1 MKLINFDF
9 FSNLLDHI
17 VFYPTPYNINYFW
30 NFGSLAGIFLAL
42 QIVTGLFLSMHYAA
56 NILFS
61 FSSVEHIMR
70 DVNNGWLIRYMHSN
84 GASFFF
90 IFLYMHIG
98 RGLYYR
104 SYFGNYYAWFL
115 GIIIFLLSMATAF
128 LGYVLPWGQMSFW
141 GATVIT
147 NLFSAIPYF
156 GKTIS
161 YFLWGGF
168 SVGNP
173 TLNRFFSLH
182 YLLPFVILAL
192 VALHILFVHEN
203 GSSAPLNWKYSD
215 KIFFY
220 PYFYVKDLYGLL
232 VVLSLYFFLIITE
245 PNLLGHPDNYI
256 EANPL
261 VTPPH
266 IVPEWYFLPF
276 YAILRSVPDKLS
288 GVIFMFLSIIIFFF
302 INYLE
307 DIFTDNSFDITVKY
321 PWLNFDIFIDS
332 KFSTLSQIKFWL
344 FIANFLLLGWVGAMP
359 AEEPY
364 VSLGLN
370 LTIFFFLYL
379 FFFIPLTNLY
389 EKWIFSSLR
398 KKKL

>member
-1 MKLINFDF
+1 MKIVNFSF
-9 FSNLLDHI
+9 FSNILDHI
-17 VFYPTPYNINYFW
+17 VFYPTPPNISYFW
-30 NFGSLAGIFLAL
+30 NFGSLAGIFLFM
-42 QIVTGLFLSMHYAA
+42 QIITGLFLSMHYTA
-56 NILFS
+56 NISFS

-70 DVNNGWLIRYMHSN
+70 DVNNGWLLRYMHSN

-90 IFLYMHIG
+90 IMLYLHIG

-104 SYFGNYYAWFL
+104 SYFGNYYAWFIGL
-115 GIIIFLLSMATAF
+115 IIFLLSMATAF

-147 NLFSAIPYF
+147 NLFSAIPYV
-156 GKTIS
+156 GKTVS
-161 YFLWGGF
+161 YLLWGGF

-182 YLLPFVILAL
+182 YLLPFVILAI
-192 VALHILFVHEN
+192 VGLHILFLHEN
-203 GSSAPLNWKYSD
+203 GSSAPVNWKYSD

-220 PYFYVKDLYGLL
+220 PYFYVKDLYG
-232 VVLSLYFFLIITE
+232 YFFFLSIFFYLVTNE
-245 PNLLGHPDNYI
+245 PNLLGHPDNYV

-288 GVIFMFLSIIIFFF
+288 GVLFMFLAIVVFFF

-307 DIFTDNSFDITVKY
+307 DIFTDSSEDLKIKY
-321 PWLNFDIFIDS
+321 DWLNIDVYVDP
-332 KFSTLSQIKFWL
+332 KFSLLHQIKFW
-344 FIANFLLLGWVGAMP
+344 FFTVNFFLLGVVGSLP
-359 AEEPY
+359 AEEPF
-364 VSLGLN
+364 VSLGLS

-379 FFFIPLTNLY
+379 FFFMPISNLL
-389 EKWIFSSLR
+389 EKKAFRSI
-398 KKKL
+398 KLHA